1 MKWSF
6 RLLSSVLAV
15 ALSLP
20 LVAEAKPKRKAPPS
34 AVDTSKAAQPAKK
47 DDKSKKKGDEERKGP
62 ASFNANNGRP
72 GQQSEEDAKREELA
86 DQKRDQE
93 ITELKNVIRQVP
105 SDSPQKADLI
115 FQLAE
120 LYYEKSK
127 YIYSKEM
134 RAYFK
139 AQDDVDA
146 QRNRGEKA
154 ADAKLDSKESD
165 LWRNEALRLYQ
176 QILKEY
182 PSYERKDEVLFTL
195 AYNQYE
201 DTKTRQQA
209 VQNYFTLIKQF
220 PQSKFVPDAYV
231 QLGEHFFNTNDLDK
245 ARRSYTEAL
254 KSNNAKI
261 HNFALYKLAWCDYN
275 SGDYDGSIKKFKQ
288 VIENAMQ
295 GGPEGEKRDRI
306 QLKTE
311 ALNDLVTPFVQ
322 VEATDEAITY
332 FEGHTTKKRAHHLTK
347 KLADALEAAGKHD
360 PAIKVYRELIAKDPN
375 DVDAP
380 IYQQAIVSAYENL
393 RRRDLVAKEM
403 KVLVQNYGP
412 RSQWAQ
418 VNKDNK
424 SAMSAA
430 YEATEGA
437 MRKMV
442 TEYHQEAQRTK
453 DVATYKLARDI
464 YKEYVDNFG
473 DSEYAFNLRFY
484 YAEILYTL
492 QEWEAAAQQYEIVT
506 DANPG
511 EYGNKAY
518 KKSAAYDALLCYE
531 KLAAIARG
539 EMKQETLAD
548 NQKVDENKKKGEFK
562 KVTIHIEKNA
572 PEQKEEEIPK
582 WETKLAAACDK
593 YVKVVPNDPDE
604 IAVRY
609 KAAFIYY
616 THHHD
621 VEAATRFGAIIN
633 KWPTDKFSRQ
643 AADFT
648 LNILENHKEWVKLD
662 KLSREFLA
670 NKKLTS
676 GDKDF
681 STRLAKIV
689 EGAQYKVDEDL
700 YEVQKKPAEAAVA
713 FRDFVKEFPKSQYA
727 PQALLYAVIIF
738 QDANQL
744 DQGIAVGEQLL
755 KEYPDSKLIPR
766 ATLTLAF
773 FYAKTAQYAQSAK
786 QYEAYVKIWE
796 KAHGIADD
804 SGKGKDKKGHKPSKV
819 AARPA
824 KKGAKGSGDADL
836 AELDKNVA
844 DALYNAALYHEG
856 LGEDEQAIAEYT
868 RYVDFC
874 DKKQPGFDK
883 KGDAPEVFLEIASI
897 YAREKKAK
905 EAIDTYAAYVTRYG
919 KQVTPANVYLAKYKQ
934 FVLLRQLH
942 PPTTSGNKHTEDKEV
957 AALMKDLNT
966 SFERLDAKSKAMDDV
981 FNAYGHVRFLMV
993 EPLWREYTA
1002 INLKDTKH
1010 VLQDLK
1016 TKLKLIKTVEDAY
1029 TGVVATHSGEWGIA
1043 ALTRIGLGYE
1053 DFARD
1058 LLDSPDPKGLT
1069 PDQLDMYHAELE
1081 NKAFPLEDK
1090 AVTFLETAL
1099 KKSSDLKLY
1108 SDWVTR
1114 AQDQLNKIKPNTFLD
1129 ARQVSYRGSEFFKTA
1144 PALTTAEAAPEEKP
1158 AEAPAQAEPSKSA
1171 QPAAPQHAGAGGD

>member
-1 MKWSF
+1 MKWSH
-6 RLLSSVLAV
+6 RLLSSALAV

-20 LVAEAKPKRKAPPS
+20 FGAEAAKAKKKAPPS
-34 AVDTSKAAQPAKK
+34 AVDSAQPAPAAKK
-47 DDKSKKKGDEERKGP
+47 DDKAKKGDDERKGP
-62 ASFNANNGRP
+62 ASFNATNGRP
-72 GQQSEEDAKREELA
+72 GQQSEEEAKREELVDKKNDESIA
-86 DQKRDQE
+86 
-93 ITELKNVIRQVP
+93 ELKNVIRQVP
-105 SDSPQKADLI
+105 ADSPQKADLI

-120 LYYEKSK
+120 LYYAKSK

-146 QRNRGEKA
+146 RRNRGEKVD
-154 ADAKLDSKESD
+154 DAKLDAKQSE
-165 LWRNEALRLYQ
+165 LWRSEALRLYQ

-201 DTKTRQQA
+201 DQKTRNLA
-209 VQNYFTLIKQF
+209 VQNYFTLIKQY

-231 QLGEHFFNTNDLDK
+231 QLGEHFFNANDLDK

-254 KSNNAKI
+254 KSQNAKI

-288 VIENAMQ
+288 VIEAAGG
-295 GGPEGEKRDRI
+295 GGPEGEKHDRI
-306 QLKTE
+306 QLKNE
-311 ALNDLVTPFVQ
+311 AMNDIVTPFVQ

-332 FEGHTTKKRAHHLTK
+332 FEAQTTKKKAHRLTK
-347 KLADALEAAGKHD
+347 KLADSLEAAGKHD

-380 IYQQAIVSAYENL
+380 SYQQAIVTAYENL

-403 KVLVQNYGP
+403 RVLVANYGP
-412 RSQWAQ
+412 KSAWAQ
-418 VNKDNK
+418 ANKDNK
-424 SAMSAA
+424 SAMSQA

-464 YKEYVDNFG
+464 YKQYVDNFG

-492 QEWEAAAQQYEIVT
+492 QEWEAAAEQYEVVT

-511 EYGNKAY
+511 EYGNKQY

-548 NQKVDENKKKGEFK
+548 NQKIDEKKAKGEFK
-562 KVTIHIEKNA
+562 KVTLKIDKNA
-572 PEQKEEEIPK
+572 AEQKEEQIPK
-582 WETKLAAACDK
+582 WEQKLADACDK

-609 KAAFIYY
+609 KASFIYY

-621 VEAATRFGAIIN
+621 VEAATRFGQIIN
-633 KWPTDKFSRQ
+633 KWPTDKFSGN

-648 LNILENHKEWVKLD
+648 LNILENHKEWEKLN
-662 KLSREFLA
+662 KISREFLA
-670 NKKLTS
+670 NKKLLS
-676 GDKDF
+676 GNKEF
-681 STRLAKIV
+681 AARLPKIV
-689 EGAQYKVDEDL
+689 EGAQYKVDQDL

-766 ATLTLAF
+766 THLTLAY
-773 FYAKTAQYAQSAK
+773 FYAKTAQYPASAK
-786 QYEAYVKIWE
+786 AYEAYVKLWE
-796 KAHGIADD
+796 KAHGIADEKGKKGGKAVAKAAPKKA
-804 SGKGKDKKGHKPSKV
+804 GKGGKE
-819 AARPA
+819 AE
-824 KKGAKGSGDADL
+824 GDDV

-868 RYVDFC
+868 KYVDYC
-874 DKKQPGFDK
+874 DKKHPGFDK
-883 KGDAPEVFLEIASI
+883 KSDAPDVFLEIASI
-897 YAREKKAK
+897 YTKEKKTKDAA
-905 EAIDTYAAYVTRYG
+905 ETYAQYVTRYG
-919 KQVTPANVYLAKYKQ
+919 KQVTPAHVYLAKYKQ
-934 FVLLRQLH
+934 FVALRELH
-942 PPTTSGNKHTEDKEV
+942 PPTTSGNKHSEDKEV
-957 AALMKDLNT
+957 AVLLKELNNR
-966 SFERLDAKSKAMDDV
+966 FGELDEKSRAQDDV

-993 EPLWREYTA
+993 EPLWREYVS

-1010 VLQDLK
+1010 VLPDLK
-1016 TKLKLIKTVEDAY
+1016 QKFKLIKQVEDAY
-1029 TGVVATHSGEWGIA
+1029 TAVVATHSGEWGIA

-1058 LLDSPDPKGLT
+1058 LLDSPDPKGLN

-1099 KKSSDLKLY
+1099 GKSTELRLY
-1108 SDWVTR
+1108 SEWVTK
-1114 AQDQLNKIKPNTFLD
+1114 AQDQLNKIKPNTFLE
-1129 ARQVSYRGSEFFKTA
+1129 ARSVAYRGSEFFKTA
-1144 PALTTAEAAPEEKP
+1144 PALTALDSAPAEKP
-1158 AEAPAQAEPSKSA
+1158 QPAPSKPEPSKSA
-1171 QPAAPQHAGAGGD
+1171 QPAAAPAAGAGGN